1 MLSEAIKFWDSI
13 SGKVRELI
21 RSETQNAMRLERY
34 DVTTAPN
41 GTVMGVTK
49 PFGNNEIFLPY
60 SAEVAGAA
68 VGNPVLVAWWGSMS
82 NAKVYYFANGYN
94 GGLAAYPVGS
104 YYWSSVNVSPA
115 VLFGG
120 RWEQVTNRFLF
131 AAGGSYAVGATGG
144 EYTHTLAADEMPA
157 HRHSIAYYQTS
168 GPLAAGQALTRHG
181 TSDKRNGSSDLSGY
195 TGGQNSSFTSGGAT
209 KAHNTMPPYLVAYCW
224 HRIG

>member
-131 AAGGSYAVGATGG
+131 AAGGAYAVGATDG
-144 EYTHTLAADEMPA
+144 EYTHTLTAEEMPA
-157 HRHSIAYYQTS
+157 HRHSIAYYQAS
-168 GPLAAGQALTRHG
+168 GSLAAGPALTRHG
-181 TSDKRNGSSDLSGY
+181 TSDIRNGSSDLSGY
-195 TGGQNSSFTSGGAT
+195 TGGQSSSFTSGGAT
-209 KAHNTMPPYLVAYCW
+209 KAHNNMPPYLVAYCW